1 MPRLSSPDVTRKEK
15 SVLAGSARTDS
26 GERANDHPTT
36 SRLSKLISSLTSE
49 PLGWQARLFR
59 EWVLYN
65 AIAFTIVLGTVY
77 LLAATSLDVTEQAV
91 GHIVATLL
99 IAFSGALVYAAV
111 LGSLQ
116 WRVLRRRIP
125 IPRRRWISACLG
137 PGLLAWLAI
146 VLPSVTHAATS
157 GGDVQVAYLLAVSQA
172 LAFGPL
178 LGLSQALMLRRYTS
192 RWAWWIA
199 ANVVSWLVVDAAVY
213 LLSLVFGG
221 LDFLRDDGSAA
232 EVYAMLLLTTP
243 LTGRWVLW
251 VTAKDAIRTQHAT
264 SA

>member
-1 MPRLSSPDVTRKEK
+1 MRSLSSPDGTRA
-15 SVLAGSARTDS
+15 SGSGLPGST
-26 GERANDHPTT
+26 RAEPG
-36 SRLSKLISSLTSE
+36 RLSKLISSLTSE

-65 AIAFTIVLGTVY
+65 AVAFTIVLGTVY

-91 GHIVATLL
+91 GHVVASLL
-99 IAFSGALVYAAV
+99 IAFSGAFVYAAV

-116 WRVLRRRIP
+116 WRVLRQRIT

-137 PGLLAWLAI
+137 PGLLAWIAI

-178 LGLSQALMLRRYTS
+178 LGLSQALMLRPYTS

-232 EVYAMLLLTTP
+232 EVYGMLLLTTP

-251 VTAKDAIRTQHAT
+251 VTAKDAVREVPHP
-264 SA
+264 